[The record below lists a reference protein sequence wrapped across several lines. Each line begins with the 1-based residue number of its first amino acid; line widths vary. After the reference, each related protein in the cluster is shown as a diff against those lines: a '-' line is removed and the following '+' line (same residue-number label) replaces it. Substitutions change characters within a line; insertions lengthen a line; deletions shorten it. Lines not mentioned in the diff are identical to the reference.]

1 MMAERFIRALLRAY
15 PVTFRHRFGAGMAE
29 ALERDH
35 ALARRSG
42 SRALV
47 SFWVITVAQAVW
59 FGLIARALANGELPS
74 ISRPPLRRRLASA
87 LTLDLRDGTRALAAT
102 PIVTIVATLSLA
114 LGIGANLAL
123 FAVANGLL
131 LKPLPVRDPEH
142 LVLFEH
148 GSWTNPIWERIRDA
162 HAQLFDGAFAWSNER
177 FDLAAGGTKD
187 LVEGA
192 YASGAVFEVLGVP
205 AFVGRT
211 FTVADDLPGGGP
223 DGPVAMIS
231 HALWQRRFGGAPD
244 AIGRPINIDRV
255 PFTIVGVMPPG
266 FFGPEVG
273 RAWQVVV
280 PLGTEANIKGKESSL
295 QGRSVWWLEI
305 IAKLK
310 DGATPEQTNA
320 ALAAVHPQI
329 RDATRPAGARDP
341 DRFLTDPLT
350 VVAAPGGRSTL
361 RTRYTQ
367 PLRIMMAVVATVLLI
382 ACANIANLLLA
393 RAAARRHELS
403 VRLALG
409 ASRWRIMRQLMAES
423 VMLASAGTVL
433 GLLVAIPASAALL
446 QQFGAGGQSPF
457 VDLSLDW
464 RVAIVTVGVACATAL
479 LFGVAP
485 ALGVSQVA
493 PGDALKEQGRAVAGD
508 RRVSLRNALVVAQV
522 ALSLTLIVSAGLFVR
537 TFVSLVHT
545 PLGFDPAQL
554 TVMTVDLQ
562 RSRTP
567 SSDRG
572 RVYEQLRQ
580 TAAALPTVENV
591 GASMIT
597 PVSGSGWNAP
607 VETDAMPV
615 ATDTSAKDGGK
626 RKNVTW
632 VNAISPDWFATYR
645 IRLLAGRSFA
655 AADRTGASTVAIVNE
670 AFVERFF
677 AGQNPLG
684 RLVKAGQIAGPGMDS
699 FEVVGVVGNAIYRS
713 ARAGTVATMYVPLA
727 QAGGLP
733 ANLGF
738 TLRTTTPDPQ
748 LHRELADAFQ
758 QIEPAAAFT
767 FRRMDDLV
775 GASVAQERL
784 LALLSAGFG
793 AIAVLLAAL
802 GLYGVTCY
810 WVSRRR
816 PEIGIR
822 MALGANRRKVA
833 QLVMRRVASVLMI
846 GTAAGLVISVWAT
859 RFVASLLFGLDA
871 HDPSTFAAGAATLL
885 AVGTLAGWLPARRAA
900 REDPMHVLR
909 NG

>member
-1 MMAERFIRALLRAY
+1 MMAGRVIRVLIRFYPASFRRRFGTGMIEALLR
-15 PVTFRHRFGAGMAE
+15 
-29 ALERDH
+29 DH
-35 ALARRSG
+35 DLAMRTG

-47 SFWVITVAQAVW
+47 GFWVITLAQAVW
-59 FGLIARALANGELPS
+59 FGVGARVRSSGEIPS
-74 ISRPPLRRRLASA
+74 FAQPPLRRRLASA

-131 LKPLPVRDPEH
+131 LKPLPVRDPER

-148 GSWTNPIWERIRDA
+148 GSWTNPIWEEIRDT

-177 FDLAAGGTKD
+177 FDLAAGGTKEP
-187 LVEGA
+187 VEGA
-192 YASGAVFEVLGVP
+192 YASGAVFDVLGVR

-211 FTVADDLPGGGP
+211 LTPLDDVPGGGP

-231 HALWQRRFGGAPD
+231 HVLWQQRYSGTPD
-244 AIGRPINIDRV
+244 VIGRQMTIDRV

-273 RAWQVVV
+273 RAWQVVI
-280 PLGTEANIKGKESSL
+280 PLATEASIKGKESSL
-295 QGRSVWWLEI
+295 HGRSVWWLEI
-305 IAKLK
+305 MARLEN
-310 DGATPEQTNA
+310 GATPEQANA
-320 ALAAVHPQI
+320 ALAAVQPQI
-329 RDATRPAGARDP
+329 RDATRPERARDP
-341 DRFLTDPLT
+341 EGFLSDPLT
-350 VVAAPGGRSTL
+350 VVAGGRSTL
-361 RTRYTQ
+361 RMRYTQ

-393 RAAARRHELS
+393 RAASRRHELS

-409 ASRWRIMRQLMAES
+409 ASRWRIARQLLGES
-423 VMLASAGTVL
+423 VMLASGGTAL
-433 GLLVAIPASAALL
+433 GLSIAVPASAALL
-446 QQFGAGGQSPF
+446 RQFGAAGQSPY

-464 RVAIVTVGVACATAL
+464 RIALATVAVGCTTAL

-537 TFVSLVHT
+537 TFVSLVRT
-545 PLGFDPAQL
+545 PLGFEPAQL
-554 TVMTVDLQ
+554 TVMNVDLQ

-567 SSDRG
+567 SSDRV
-572 RVYEQLRQ
+572 RVYEQLREA
-580 TAAALPTVENV
+580 AAALPGVEGV
-591 GASMIT
+591 GVSVIT

-607 VETDAMPV
+607 VETDATP
-615 ATDTSAKDGGK
+615 AAADTAAQSGSK

-632 VNAISPDWFATYR
+632 VNAVSPDWFTTYR
-645 IRLLAGRSFA
+645 IRMIAGRSFRG
-655 AADRTGASTVAIVNE
+655 ADRTGSGAVAIVNE

-684 RLVKAGQIAGPGMDS
+684 RIVKAGQIAGPEMDS
-699 FEVVGVVGNAIYRS
+699 FEVVGVVANAIYRS
-713 ARAGTVATMYVPLA
+713 ARAGTVPTMYVPLA

-733 ANLGF
+733 AGLGF

-748 LHRELADAFQ
+748 LRRQLAEAFQ
-758 QIEPAAAFT
+758 RIEPAAAFT

-775 GASVAQERL
+775 SASVAQERL
-784 LALLSAGFG
+784 LALLSGGFG
-793 AIAVLLAAL
+793 VLAVLLAAL

-833 QLVMRRVASVLMI
+833 QLVMRRVGLVLVI
-846 GTAAGLVISVWAT
+846 GIVAGLVTSVWAT
-859 RFVASLLFGLDA
+859 RFVGSLLFGLDA
-871 HDPSTFAAGAATLL
+871 RDPWTFAAGALTLL
-885 AVGTLAGWLPARRAA
+885 VVGALAGWLPARRAA
-900 REDPMHVLR
+900 REDPMDVLR
-909 NG
+909 NA